1 MVIVNIISFK
11 HKDWIFPFRF
21 DYSIKTECY
30 CKYPPWMVLLS
41 SRLRMCFEH
50 LRFLYNKYRSW
61 HLIHHYKSN
70 IFLSGKVNIWNLSE
84 PFIFSLGICCT
95 HLCLVVVGLS
105 IYPLRRRKSII
116 YFLASWKLILP
127 FCDFLLLPG
136 CLQFMKNSRVVLII
150 FPFRKSFDLWRPII
164 KNFSYFADIFEDLWL
179 TLILHFTF
187 I

>member
-105 IYPLRRRKSII
+105 IDPLRRRKSTI
-116 YFLASWKLILP
+116 YYLFFGFMEINPSILWFLAAARLFTVYEKQQ
-127 FCDFLLLPG
+127 G
-136 CLQFMKNSRVVLII
+136 CFNN
-150 FPFRKSFDLWRPII
+150 FPI
-164 KNFSYFADIFEDLWL
+164 
-179 TLILHFTF
+179 
-187 I
+187 